1 MRDLLLGAS
10 LFAIAAAAA
19 LAIHPPAPPAQP
31 TAVIE
36 AAVTCADKNC
46 PVNSH
51 CCISCTGHPVCLK
64 GGVKCPE
71 CAPQ

>member
-10 LFAIAAAAA
+10 IFALAAAAA
-19 LAIHPPAPPAQP
+19 LAIQPPAPRQPA
-31 TAVIE
+31 AVVE
-36 AAVTCADKNC
+36 AAATCADKNC

-51 CCISCTGHPVCLK
+51 CCISCTGHPICLK

-71 CAPQ
+71 CAPR